1 LMEHE
6 ENVFITK
13 FPSKHELQRA
23 IAFGGADVKVAGLQ
37 GLRLQFDV
45 WAEKEEGFLL
55 PKVWVRVYGIRKN
68 LREFMNLWAVGSMLG
83 STQTVDMETTRKNE
97 FGRIQVAVLNPMLI
111 PAHLDVVIGDHYFEL
126 EFEVERLGLDENG
139 EEMEVAWR
147 GGEGGGDEEE
157 EEMEENPI
165 DDRNPKRQKG
175 SENSEKAGDEL
186 QNNKDMQTNSLGLN
200 IPELKERLKD
210 LSDSNFEDFLREK
223 AEGILDGVV
232 SETLDL
238 LAEKVLTEENNDLLQ
253 ENEPHNCGETITSE
267 VEEEIHVQSSENETQ
282 VPETAVFEMKKDREM
297 TIQSG
302 QKQGGGDTVITGLE
316 SEVQAAAAI
325 PESLVSP
332 LRASPRLAN
341 SSDEHTL
348 KKAARRDAAKN
359 LEFLEGNGSIHPSL
373 SFDKNV
379 ISDNLMQLGIRAN
392 SESVNSLCKTALTF
406 NHEGFGT
413 EENDESE
420 LDYLDSENEDSIEE
434 LEKKGNKRTM
444 W

>member
-1 LMEHE
+1 MISVVGGVLTKEQVVSQLQRIFPGKWTWDLMEHE

-55 PKVWVRVYGIRKN
+55 PKVWVRVYGIRKF

-111 PAHLDVVIGDHYFEL
+111 QAHLDVVIGDHYFEL

-157 EEMEENPI
+157 EMEENPT

-175 SENSEKAGDEL
+175 SENLEKAGDEL
-186 QNNKDMQTNSLGLN
+186 QNNKDMQTNSLVLN

-210 LSDSNFEDFLREK
+210 LSDSDFEVFLREK

-253 ENEPHNCGETITSE
+253 ENEPHNCGETLTSE
-267 VEEEIHVQSSENETQ
+267 VEEEMHVQSSENETQ
-282 VPETAVFEMKKDREM
+282 VPETAVFEMEKDREM

-348 KKAARRDAAKN
+348 KKGARRAAANN
-359 LEFLEGNGSIHPSL
+359 LEFLEGDLQGDI
-373 SFDKNV
+373 
-379 ISDNLMQLGIRAN
+379 LGKILVA
-392 SESVNSLCKTALTF
+392 VV
-406 NHEGFGT
+406 
-413 EENDESE
+413 
-420 LDYLDSENEDSIEE
+420 
-434 LEKKGNKRTM
+434 
-444 W
+444 